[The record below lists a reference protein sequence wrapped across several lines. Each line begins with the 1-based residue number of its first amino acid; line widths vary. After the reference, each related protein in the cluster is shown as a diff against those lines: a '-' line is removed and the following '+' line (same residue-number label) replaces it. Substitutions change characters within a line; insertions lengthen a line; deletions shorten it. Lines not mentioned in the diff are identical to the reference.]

1 MQLCVVA
8 LLIRSSEDEDLKPP
22 KQHVPGLPEA
32 GETGN
37 CFGPG
42 ILVL

>member
-1 MQLCVVA
+1 METC
-8 LLIRSSEDEDLKPP
+8 SPEDGDLN
-22 KQHVPGLPEA
+22 HVPGLHEA
-32 GETGN
+32 DETGN

>member
-1 MQLCVVA
+1 MA
-8 LLIRSSEDEDLKPP
+8 LLIRSPEDGDLQPQKH
-22 KQHVPGLPEA
+22 HVPGLHEA
-32 GETGN
+32 DETGN